1 MFLLASRTVMA
12 AVFTIIL
19 LAATG
24 KLNELWAIFKNKKA
38 LIYLIVTSV
47 LLIIDWGVFIWAVQ
61 IGHVFDVSIGYY
73 INPIV
78 MLIFGIIF
86 FKEKCQWFHITALA
100 FMVVAII
107 YLITKSDG
115 LSYIAVI
122 LALDWAVYS
131 VFMKKA
137 GFGSLVAVAGQT
149 LILAPF
155 AILFLAF
162 SDIGAA
168 GFAGLNFGKTL
179 LIIGSGVITAAP
191 IILFNT
197 CVTKLNLVIMSFAQ
211 YLSPTF
217 GLICG
222 FILKDELTTEKLIS
236 YCFIWTGLIIFLTA
250 QTITAKREEK
260 KALLEKEEIKSMP
273 KWPAEGCVKVTDD
286 VIVIKLGTEGEN

>member
-1 MFLLASRTVMA
+1 MAVIFTV
-12 AVFTIIL
+12 IL
-19 LAATG
+19 LAASG
-24 KLNELWAIFKNKKA
+24 KLNQLWSLFKNRKS
-38 LIYLIVTSV
+38 LIYLIITSV

-78 MLIFGIIF
+78 MLIFGVIF
-86 FKEKCQWFHITALA
+86 FKEKCRWFHITALA
-100 FMVVAII
+100 FMVIAIV
-107 YLITKSDG
+107 YLIAKSDG

-137 GFGSLVAVAGQT
+137 GFDPVMAVAGQT
-149 LILAPF
+149 LILLPF
-155 AILFLAF
+155 AIAFLAF

-168 GFAGLNFGKTL
+168 GFAGLDFGKTL

-222 FILKDELTTEKLIS
+222 FILKDELTTEKLVS
-236 YCFIWTGLIIFLTA
+236 YCFIWVGLIIFLTA
-250 QTITAKREEK
+250 QTITTKREEK
-260 KALLEKEEIKSMP
+260 RAFEEKK
-273 KWPAEGCVKVTDD
+273 
-286 VIVIKLGTEGEN
+286 

>member
-1 MFLLASRTVMA
+1 MRENVLDAMWVKIKNAIKPQWKA
-12 AVFTIIL
+12 AFVSSF
-19 LAATG
+19 
-24 KLNELWAIFKNKKA
+24 
-38 LIYLIVTSV
+38 IV
-47 LLIIDWGVFIWAVQ
+47 G
-61 IGHVFDVSIGYY
+61 
-73 INPIV
+73 
-78 MLIFGIIF
+78 
-86 FKEKCQWFHITALA
+86 
-100 FMVVAII
+100 
-107 YLITKSDG
+107 
-115 LSYIAVI
+115 I
-122 LALDWAVYS
+122 LAYGYMMANHFLTYDSMWNQVSEQNMITSGRQFLTYAC
-131 VFMKKA
+131 
-137 GFGSLVAVAGQT
+137 GFSSYYDLPWVNGF
-149 LILAPF
+149 I

-260 KALLEKEEIKSMP
+260 KALLEKE
-273 KWPAEGCVKVTDD
+273 
-286 VIVIKLGTEGEN
+286 

>member
-1 MFLLASRTVMA
+1 MA

-24 KLNELWAIFKNKKA
+24 RLEKLWALFKSTKT
-38 LIYLIVTSV
+38 LLYLVITSI

-78 MLIFGIIF
+78 MLIFGVIF
-86 FKEKCQWFHITALA
+86 FKEKCRWFHITALV
-100 FMVVAII
+100 FMAVAII
-107 YLITKSDG
+107 YLITQSGG
-115 LSYIAVI
+115 LSYIALI
-122 LALDWAVYS
+122 LAIDWAVYS

-137 GFGSLVAVAGQT
+137 DFDPMVAVAGQT
-149 LILAPF
+149 LILTPF
-155 AILFLAF
+155 AIAFLAF
-162 SDIGAA
+162 SNVGAT
-168 GFAGLNFGKTL
+168 GLAGLDIVKTL
-179 LIIGSGVITAAP
+179 LVIGSGVITAAP

-222 FILKDELTTEKLIS
+222 FILKDQLTKEKLVS
-236 YCFIWTGLIIFLTA
+236 YCFIWAGLILFLTA
-250 QTITAKREEK
+250 QTITARKEEK
-260 KALLEKEEIKSMP
+260 AKEHCIGTECLEKE
-273 KWPAEGCVKVTDD
+273 
-286 VIVIKLGTEGEN
+286 